1 MKVIFAK
8 GSFGKGPGV
17 AGTIHMPE
25 REIYYPAFTHS
36 VTHRG
41 GPSPIGRGRGRER
54 ERNQQVSSSQ
64 GTYAPCFGL
73 LVVMMRDASQ
83 RVLMSPWHSAALILE
98 KVVTGNECTY
108 PSLSVLTGAKGGPPL
123 NPIVWAQ
130 LSPDF
135 LSVPPPPLLWV
146 TFSEESPDCLSS
158 PSPTPTVSISTVWV

>member
-25 REIYYPAFTHS
+25 REIYYPAFTYS
-36 VTHRG
+36 ITHRE
-41 GPSPIGRGRGRER
+41 GPSPIGRRRGRGRER
-54 ERNQQVSSSQ
+54 DQQVSSSQ
-64 GTYAPCFGL
+64 GTYAPCFGP

-98 KVVTGNECTY
+98 KVITGNECTY

-123 NPIVWAQ
+123 NPVVCAQ
-130 LSPDF
+130 LSPA
-135 LSVPPPPLLWV
+135 LLLV

-158 PSPTPTVSISTVWV
+158 ASPTPTVSISTGWV